1 MAKERDR
8 RSRCLIQ
15 VETWRLIDLGKAEPL
30 VAQAFYEAVAEA
42 VHRDLVPNTL
52 IIVQPDSPYTCIGY
66 HQDLEKEI
74 DIEYINERDLPVI
87 RRSQGGGA
95 TYLDQ
100 NQVFYQIVAK
110 NSETLPRNVDKLFK
124 KLLAVTVASY
134 REMGVA
140 AEFKPLN
147 DVVVNGRKISGNG
160 AGVHESATIL
170 VGNFIMDLD
179 YDLMARVLRVPDE
192 KFRDKMAKSMEKWVS
207 TLSKELGE
215 SPSPKVIKEVYVNQ
229 FQQIMDIRLEPSKP
243 TPAEY
248 NIFERETKPRHLSTD
263 WLYMESPRQ
272 KQGRAVKIAH
282 TIKMVE
288 ADHKA
293 GKLIRVR
300 AEIEGDILMDVNI
313 TGDFFIIPKK
323 SISELEEK
331 IRGLRLDE
339 AVLLEVVEDYYSEYG
354 PESPGVTPRDIVD
367 ACMKL
372 KTHI

>member
-1 MAKERDR
+1 MAKERNR

-15 VETWRLIDLGKAEPL
+15 VETWKLIDLGKAEPL

-110 NSETLPRNVDKLFK
+110 NSETLPRNVDKLFE

-215 SPSPKVIKEVYVNQ
+215 SPSPKFIKEVYVNQ

-282 TIKMVE
+282 NIKMVE

-300 AEIEGDILMDVNI
+300 AEVEEDILMDVNI
-313 TGDFFIIPKK
+313 TGDFFIIPKE

>member
-74 DIEYINERDLPVI
+74 DIEYIHERDLPVI